1 MDEKKI
7 PEFTKNDFLYS
18 SKPYEWL
25 DENSSNKFEALQL
38 TERMNDLALSVKI
51 RNFKTLY
58 KEYLS
63 SKDGNTYGLNATN
76 FTGQEFSLNCG
87 DWSCDDYGVTIF
99 GRNGAEEI
107 ACTHPIMPVQ
117 RLYNIDS
124 GTEKLKIA
132 YRKGQQWRS
141 TIVDKRV
148 LASNSAILQ
157 LADFGIAVN
166 SENSRLLVRYI
177 TDIEAMNYE
186 KIPELNSVGRLGWI
200 SGYDFS
206 PYVENLVF
214 DGETSFK
221 HFFDSVKTC
230 GSYDTWLEVAA
241 TVRNSDSIPARVML
255 AAAFASVLVEPCG
268 ALPFFVHLWGN
279 TEGGKTVALMLAAS
293 VWANPRIGEY
303 IHSFNSTGV
312 AQELSAVFTN
322 SLPLILDELQI
333 VQEKKDFD
341 KTIYQLSEGVGR
353 QRGAKTGGLQKTG
366 TWNNCILTS
375 GEMPLSG
382 TASGGGAVNRI
393 IDVEYTS
400 KIFEDPVY
408 VAETVKKNYGY
419 AGKKFIECISNDDV
433 MDEIRAKQ
441 KHYMK
446 QLQQSEST
454 DKQSMAASI
463 ILTADFFAERF
474 IFHDGYALT
483 IDDIKP
489 FLATKTDVSQSK
501 RAYEYIMDVV
511 TMNANHFIPTQNENA
526 EIWGAIDA
534 EYAYVISSKF
544 KSLMIEAGFNPVA
557 VLSWLKTNNLI
568 EFEHDRKDK
577 VKKINKISRRC
588 IWLKLDN
595 VTDLED
601 KFVPYQG
608 RVPFDD

>member
-87 DWSCDDYGVTIF
+87 DWSCDDYGVTVF
-99 GRNGAEEI
+99 GRNGAEEV

-221 HFFDSVKTC
+221 HFFESVKTS
-230 GSYDTWLEVAA
+230 GNYDTWLEVAA

-408 VAETVKKNYGY
+408 VAETVKKNYGF

-441 KHYMK
+441 KQYMK
-446 QLQQSEST
+446 LLQQSEST
-454 DKQSMAASI
+454 DKQSMSASL

-474 IFHDGYALT
+474 IFHDGYVLT

-511 TMNANHFIPTQNENA
+511 TMNANHFIPTQNENT
-526 EIWGAIDA
+526 EIWGAIDT

-557 VLSWLKTNNLI
+557 VLSWLKANNLI

-608 RVPFDD
+608 RVPFED

>member
-1 MDEKKI
+1 MEEKKI

-99 GRNGAEEI
+99 GRNGAEEV

-221 HFFDSVKTC
+221 HFFESVKTS
-230 GSYDTWLEVAA
+230 GNYDTWLEVAA

-408 VAETVKKNYGY
+408 VAETVKKNYGF

-441 KHYMK
+441 KQYMK
-446 QLQQSEST
+446 LLQQSEST
-454 DKQSMAASI
+454 DKQSMSASL

-474 IFHDGYALT
+474 IFHDGYVLT

-526 EIWGAIDA
+526 EIWGAIDT
-534 EYAYVISSKF
+534 EYVYVISSKF

-608 RVPFDD
+608 RVPFED

>member
-221 HFFDSVKTC
+221 HFFESVKTC

-511 TMNANHFIPTQNENA
+511 TMNANHFIPTQNENT
-526 EIWGAIDA
+526 EIWGAIDT

-608 RVPFDD
+608 RVPFED

>member
-1 MDEKKI
+1 MEEKKI

-87 DWSCDDYGVTIF
+87 DWSCDDYGVTVF
-99 GRNGAEEI
+99 GRNGAEEV

-221 HFFDSVKTC
+221 HFFESVKTS
-230 GSYDTWLEVAA
+230 GNYDTWLEVAA

-408 VAETVKKNYGY
+408 VAETVKKNYGF

-441 KHYMK
+441 KQYMK
-446 QLQQSEST
+446 LLQQSEST
-454 DKQSMAASI
+454 DKQSMSASL

-474 IFHDGYALT
+474 IFHDGYVLT

-511 TMNANHFIPTQNENA
+511 TMNANHFIPTQNENT
-526 EIWGAIDA
+526 EIWGAIDT

-557 VLSWLKTNNLI
+557 VLSWLKANNLI

-608 RVPFDD
+608 RVPFED

>member
-1 MDEKKI
+1 MEEKKI
-7 PEFTKNDFLYS
+7 PSFTQIDFLYT

-25 DENSSNKFEALQL
+25 DENAGNKFEALQL
-38 TERMNDLALSVKI
+38 TERMNSLALSVKV

-58 KEYLS
+58 KEYLAA
-63 SKDGNTYGLNATN
+63 KDGNTYGLNATN

-87 DWSCDDYGVTIF
+87 DWHCDDYGVTIF
-99 GRNGAEEI
+99 GRSGIEEI
-107 ACTHPIMPVQ
+107 ACTHPIMPIQ

-177 TDIEAMNYE
+177 TDIEALNYE

-200 SGYDFS
+200 NGYDFS

-214 DGETSFK
+214 DGETNFK
-221 HFFDSVKTC
+221 HFFESVKTC
-230 GSYDTWLEVAA
+230 GSYEIWLQVADS
-241 TVRNSDSIPARVML
+241 VRSSDSIQARIML

-268 ALPFFVHLWGN
+268 ALPFFVHLWGS

-382 TASGGGAVNRI
+382 AASGGGAVNRI
-393 IDVEYTS
+393 IDVEYTN
-400 KIFEDPVY
+400 KIFADPVY
-408 VAETVKKNYGY
+408 VAETIKKNYGY
-419 AGKKFIECISNDDV
+419 AGEKFIEHISNDDV
-433 MDEIRAKQ
+433 MEEIITKQ

-446 QLQQSEST
+446 LLQQSEST
-454 DKQSMAASI
+454 DKQAMAASI

-474 IFHDGYALT
+474 IFHDGYVLT
-483 IDDIKP
+483 IDDITP
-489 FLATKTDVSQSK
+489 FLATKTDVSQSR
-501 RAYEYIMDVV
+501 RAYEYILDVI
-511 TMNANHFIPTQNENA
+511 TMNACHFSPSKNENA
-526 EIWGAIDA
+526 EVWGVIDA

-544 KSLMIEAGFNPVA
+544 KSLLADAGYNPVA
-557 VLSWLKTNNLI
+557 VLSWLKVNNLI
-568 EFEHDRKDK
+568 ECEHGRKDK

-601 KFVPYQG
+601 RFTPYQG
-608 RVPFDD
+608 RVPFET

>member
-1 MDEKKI
+1 MEEKKI

-87 DWSCDDYGVTIF
+87 DWSCDDYGVTVF
-99 GRNGAEEI
+99 GRNGAEEV

-221 HFFDSVKTC
+221 HFFESVKTS
-230 GSYDTWLEVAA
+230 GNYDTWLEVAA

-408 VAETVKKNYGY
+408 VAETVKKNYGF

-441 KHYMK
+441 KQYMK
-446 QLQQSEST
+446 LLQQSEST
-454 DKQSMAASI
+454 DKQSMSASL

-474 IFHDGYALT
+474 IFHDGYVLT

-526 EIWGAIDA
+526 EIWGAIDT
-534 EYAYVISSKF
+534 EYVYVISSKF

-568 EFEHDRKDK
+568 EFENDRKDK

-608 RVPFDD
+608 RVPFED

>member
-38 TERMNDLALSVKI
+38 IERMNDLALTVKI

-132 YRKGQQWRS
+132 YRKGQQWRN

-221 HFFDSVKTC
+221 HFFESVKTC

-255 AAAFASVLVEPCG
+255 AATFASVLVEPCG

-526 EIWGAIDA
+526 EIWGAIDT

-608 RVPFDD
+608 RVPFED